1 MSPIG
6 KNNDNTAVLDV
17 QNLKTYYYTQRGP
30 VKAVDDISFQV
41 EKGEALGLAGESG
54 CGKTTAALTI
64 MKILP
69 SGGRIVGGKMLFQN
83 LDLVS
88 LKEAQMRQVRW
99 KGISIVFQGAMN
111 ALNPLFKVG
120 DQIVEAILANEP
132 KAKKK
137 EANERCDKILELVG
151 IQPSRAHDYPH
162 EFSGGMRQRALIAMA
177 LVCNPELLIADEPG
191 TALDVIVQAQVLKL
205 MSELK
210 SKLKLSMI
218 LITHDL
224 SIIAEL
230 CEKTAIMY
238 AGKIVEQGDIVPI
251 FKEPLHPYTQGLS
264 GAFPSITEAKRRM
277 ISIHGTP
284 PDLLEPPSGC
294 RFHPRCQKAL
304 PICKEMEPATMRI
317 GKGNHYVACHL
328 YSKAHGDPK

>member
-1 MSPIG
+1 MLPNTE
-6 KNNDNTAVLDV
+6 KNLDNTVLGV
-17 QNLKTYYYTQRGP
+17 QNLKTYYYTLRGP

-41 EKGEALGLAGESG
+41 NRGEALGLAGESG

-69 SGGRIVGGKMLFQN
+69 SGGKIVGGKILFRN

-88 LKEAQMRQVRW
+88 LKESQMRQVRW
-99 KGISIVFQGAMN
+99 KGISIVFQGSMN
-111 ALNPLFKVG
+111 ALNPLFRVG
-120 DQIVEAILANEP
+120 DQIVEAIVTNEP
-132 KAKKK
+132 GVKKK
-137 EANERCDKILELVG
+137 KAYERAGKILELVG
-151 IQPSRAHDYPH
+151 IQPSRAKDYPH

-177 LVCNPELLIADEPG
+177 LACNPQLVIADEPG

-210 SKLKLSMI
+210 TKLNLAMI

-238 AGKIVEQGDIVPI
+238 AGKIVEQGDVVSI

-264 GAFPSITEAKRRM
+264 NAFPSIMEARRRM
-277 ISIHGTP
+277 TSIHGTP

-294 RFHPRCQKAL
+294 RFHPRCQKAMQV
-304 PICKEMEPATMRI
+304 CREKEPASLRI
-317 GKGNHYVACHL
+317 GKDNRYVACHL
-328 YSKAHGDPK
+328 YSEA